1 MNGTN
6 GSSAN
11 AGDNIISER
20 DSDDFIY
27 EEKSSVILD
36 QHNPGFVTLNGTD
49 GSSTNAG
56 SHLEFEIGT
65 VGSLPGSFSIF
76 VPPGDN
82 LATTFDATSLTFDST
97 QQTFD
102 ATT

>member
-20 DSDDFIY
+20 DSDDLIY
-27 EEKSSVILD
+27 EESASVILD

-65 VGSLPGSFSIF
+65 AASLPGSFPLFST
-76 VPPGDN
+76 GD
-82 LATTFDATSLTFDST
+82 LASTYDST
-97 QQTFD
+97 TLTYDSSQQRYD